1 MWKYF
6 TLGKKFL
13 PLISLLTKRLTTI
26 IFQVLNEC
34 LLGMRQ
40 FFLPNINAY
49 YRRDVFGE
57 MLLKMLIK
65 QNFIDVRE
73 MFLFSSKLIETI
85 SLLAGFS
92 GGKYF

>member
-40 FFLPNINAY
+40 FSLLNINTY
-49 YRRDVFGE
+49 YGRNVFGE
-57 MLLKMLIK
+57 TLLKTLIR

-73 MFLFSSKLIETI
+73 AFKNHNISSIE
-85 SLLAGFS
+85 
-92 GGKYF
+92 